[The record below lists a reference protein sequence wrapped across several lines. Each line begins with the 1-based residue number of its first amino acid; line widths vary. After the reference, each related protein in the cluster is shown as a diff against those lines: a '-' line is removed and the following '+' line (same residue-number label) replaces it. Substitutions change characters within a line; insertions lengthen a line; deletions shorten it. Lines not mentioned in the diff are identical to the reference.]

1 MTPRTSFIA
10 ALVALAAWNA
20 AAANQ
25 TATEKIV
32 RDIPLGISASLFVDN
47 PAGSIDVVGTDVPN
61 VSLTAIKTIVAVDK
75 AALQEGL
82 DATQISIEGNP
93 STCLVRTVVPPA
105 RSPRWSATVAYTLR
119 LPRWVHIQIVSKSA
133 ERIHVVNMIGNVIVR
148 GFNGT
153 ITLDGVSGSTVVDT
167 TNGSVIYN
175 YTGRPSAN
183 AQLTTVNGDIEVHL
197 PSDANFDWLADTLRG
212 DLRTTLPVRGRFEG
226 SKFRASVNAPGGPT
240 ITTQT
245 ILGTVYLLRSGTVR
259 KSGLSV
265 RGAGRLVPAPV
276 GHSGEPLQTVRR
288 IPLVGSQFVYT
299 GNIETIDVGEIRGIA
314 RVEVRAGA
322 ITLAKVWGDCTVTSL
337 GGPLTLGDIIGNVFA
352 RTSAGDILVNAAREG
367 GQIVTGGGS
376 IRLLYT
382 GGPTSLSSGGGD
394 IVVAQAAGPII
405 AETRSGDITVT
416 VDQNIKTERIEA
428 HTTGG
433 NVIVNLTPRFGAEID
448 ATVLTNDAD
457 APGVYSDFN
466 GLTTKRE
473 QVGAKTKIHM
483 TGKINGGGEKLILFA
498 DGGDIHIT
506 NQASATISVTP
517 P

>member
-10 ALVALAAWNA
+10 AVVVLAAWNA
-20 AAANQ
+20 AANQ
-25 TATEKIV
+25 TASEKIV

-61 VSLTAIKTIVAVDK
+61 VSLTAIKTVVAVDK
-75 AALQEGL
+75 TALQEGL

-93 STCLVRTVVPPA
+93 TTCLVRTVLPA
-105 RSPRWSATVAYTLR
+105 VRTPRWGATVAYTLR

-133 ERIHVVNMIGNVIVR
+133 ERIHVVNMIGNVIVK

-153 ITLDGVSGSTVVDT
+153 ITLDGVSGSSIVDT
-167 TNGSVIYN
+167 TNGSVIYH

-183 AQLTTVNGDIEVHL
+183 AQLSTVNGDIEVHL

-212 DLRTTLPVRGRFEG
+212 DLLTTLSVRGRFEG

-240 ITTQT
+240 LTTQT
-245 ILGTVYLLRSGTVR
+245 ILGRVYLLRNGTAR
-259 KSGLSV
+259 KDGRSV
-265 RGAGRLVPAPV
+265 RTGQVVPPPS
-276 GHSGEPLQTVRR
+276 GHSADPLLTVRR
-288 IPLVGSQFVYT
+288 IPMVGSQFVYS
-299 GNIETIDVGEIRGIA
+299 GNIENIEVNEIRGMA
-314 RVEVRAGA
+314 RVEMRAGA
-322 ITLAKVWGDCTVTSL
+322 ITLDKVWGDCTVTSL

-382 GGPTSLSSGGGD
+382 GGPTALTSGGGD
-394 IVVAQAAGPII
+394 IVVAQAAGPIT

-416 VDQNIKTERIEA
+416 VDQNVKTERIEA
-428 HTTGG
+428 HTVLG

-448 ATVLTNDAD
+448 ATVFTNDAD
-457 APGVYSDFN
+457 APGVYTDFN

-473 QVGAKTKIHM
+473 QVGAKTKIHT
-483 TGKINGGGEKLILFA
+483 TGKINGGGEKLLLFA